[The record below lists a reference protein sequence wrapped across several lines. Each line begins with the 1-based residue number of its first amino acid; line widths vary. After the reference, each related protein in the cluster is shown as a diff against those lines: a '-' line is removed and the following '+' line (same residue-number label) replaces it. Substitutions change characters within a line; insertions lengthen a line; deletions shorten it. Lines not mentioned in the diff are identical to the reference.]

1 MTFDDFVATRL
12 RDLLR
17 YATVLSCDPHLAEDI
32 VQEVLIR
39 AQSRWRRIGALDS
52 PLHYVRRMVTNEF
65 LSWRRRRATRD
76 VSVPPESFSGLV
88 ETGHDPIVVFD
99 ERDAMLTR
107 IARLPP
113 RQRAALVL
121 RYYEGLAHAEIA
133 SIMRCSEGTARS
145 NISRALAT
153 LRSGTESAAPI
164 STRIGGKER

>member
-12 RDLLR
+12 RELLR

-39 AQSRWRRIGALDS
+39 AQSRWRRIEALGS
-52 PLHYVRRMVTNEF
+52 PQHYVRRMVTNEF
-65 LSWRRRRATRD
+65 LSWRRRRAARD
-76 VSVPPESFSGLV
+76 VSVPPDSLGVLAGADRDQI
-88 ETGHDPIVVFD
+88 TAFD
-99 ERDAMLTR
+99 ERDAMLAR

-133 SIMRCSEGTARS
+133 AIMRCSEGTARS
-145 NISRALAT
+145 HLSRALAA
-153 LRSGTESAAPI
+153 LRIETASEAPVA
-164 STRIGGKER
+164 TRVGGER